1 MQHDH
6 GVLLHGGHPGD
17 QVVLAVGQAHVAAV
31 AALALKAVRQAR
43 KDDRHI
49 GSLGGGDGPQELGLV
64 PLVAVGGEALD
75 ILDHPVMQQCGVQR
89 ADGGRVHM
97 A

>member
-17 QVVLAVGQAHVAAV
+17 QIVLAVGQAHVAAV
-31 AALALKAVRQAR
+31 AALALKAVGQAR
-43 KDDRHI
+43 KDDRYI
-49 GSLGGGDGPQELGLV
+49 SGLGGGDRPQELLLV

-75 ILDHPVMQQCGVQR
+75 ILDHPVMQQRGVQC